1 MKLKK
6 VVIPLAA
13 VLAVVGIGVG
23 IGFAVRNANQEEVG
37 VIAVSSVAGG
47 YYGNNMSITGN
58 ISSDVSQD
66 VHLLSGQLVDQVF
79 VKEGDTVSVGTPL
92 LSYDMTLVNLD
103 LEIEKLNREGID
115 LKLQAAEKELKK
127 LKNTK
132 PSSNSG
138 GGADIGGGGG
148 IWFPDDG
155 GDMSEEEFYP
165 DAVAYDRLDFNSV
178 PYAGDGTQENPY
190 RFLCKQ
196 NAVVT
201 GSFMNKVAGFLDEA
215 GTQKDETSVSFYC
228 YLEIR
233 QDDKPG
239 GTLLRA
245 WYQDGSVLEPFP
257 LEWEAKLVMDMLPED
272 PTPTPTPDPG
282 DPTPTPDPGEPIPT
296 PDPGDPTPTP
306 DPGDPTPTPDPGDP
320 TPTPDPGDPTPTP
333 DPGDLTP
340 APDVEAMASS
350 SQNTPLK
357 ALTAQGSYRLR
368 VAATDSTGGVLT
380 PVSPD
385 NVYQSYTKEELQKQI
400 KQKEQDIRGLKLD
413 LKQSDLKIK
422 AKEEQLKDQNVTSTI
437 NGVVKS
443 VGDPA
448 KGEVDGKPFIQVVSS
463 EGLYVTGAISE
474 LMLDDIKVGQ
484 QLFGYSYESGTSFEA
499 EIREISPYPASNNYY
514 GGMGNSNVS
523 YYPFTAYI
531 AEAGGLKNMEYVEL
545 SLTVGESDMSADSIY
560 LSNALVRTEKGENY
574 VMIRGEN
581 GRLRKQPVTIGKTVY
596 GNMYEIT
603 EGLTGED
610 MIAFPYAKAAKEG
623 AKTREV
629 DLEEF
634 YQ

>member
-215 GTQKDETSVSFYC
+215 GTQKDETSVPFYC

-272 PTPTPTPDPG
+272 PT
-282 DPTPTPDPGEPIPT
+282 
-296 PDPGDPTPTP
+296 PTPTP

>member
-215 GTQKDETSVSFYC
+215 GTQKDETSVPFYC

-272 PTPTPTPDPG
+272 PTPT
-282 DPTPTPDPGEPIPT
+282 PT

-443 VGDPA
+443 VGDPS

>member
-1 MKLKK
+1 MKFKR
-6 VVIPLAA
+6 VIIPLAA
-13 VLAVVGIGVG
+13 AAAVVGIGIG
-23 IGFAVRNANQEEVG
+23 IGFAVRSANQDEVG
-37 VIAVSSVAGG
+37 VIAVSSVASGF
-47 YYGNNMSITGN
+47 YGNNMSISGN

-103 LEIEKLNREGID
+103 LEIEKLNKDGIN

-132 PSSNSG
+132 PSSGSG
-138 GGADIGGGGG
+138 GSGGADFGGGDV
-148 IWFPDDG
+148 WFPDDG
-155 GDMSEEEFYP
+155 GVSDEELYP

-178 PYAGDGTQENPY
+178 PYTGEGTKENPY

-201 GSFMNKVAGFLDEA
+201 GAFMNKVAGFLDEA
-215 GTQKDETSVSFYC
+215 GTQKDETSIPFYC

-233 QDDKPG
+233 QDDKPD

-245 WYQDGSVLEPFP
+245 WYQDGSVLEPFAP
-257 LEWEAKLVMDMLPED
+257 EWEARLQMDMVPEE

-282 DPTPTPDPGEPIPT
+282 EPTPTPTPDPGEPTPT
-296 PDPGDPTPTP
+296 PDPGEPTPTP
-306 DPGDPTPTPDPGDP
+306 DPGEPTPTPDPGEP
-320 TPTPDPGDPTPTP
+320 TPTPDPDEPTPTP
-333 DPGDLTP
+333 DALSFQYMSDFRK
-340 APDVEAMASS
+340 
-350 SQNTPLK
+350 N
-357 ALTAQGSYRLR
+357 LTAEGRYHFRSTATGS
-368 VAATDSTGGVLT
+368 GGVLT
-380 PVSPD
+380 PVTPD
-385 NVYQSYTKEELQKQI
+385 EVYQSYTKEELQKQI
-400 KQKEQDIRGLKLD
+400 VKKEQDIRGLKLD

-422 AKEEQLKDQNVTSTI
+422 NKEDQLKNQNVTSTI

-463 EGLYVTGAISE
+463 EGLYVTGMISE
-474 LMLDDIKVGQ
+474 LMLEEIKVGQ

-499 EIREISPYPASNNYY
+499 EIREISPYPASSNYY
-514 GGMGNSNVS
+514 GGMGNNNVS

-531 AEAGGLKNMEYVEL
+531 AEADGLKNMEYVEL
-545 SLTVGESDMSADSIY
+545 NLTVGASDASEDDIY
-560 LSNALVRTEKGENY
+560 LSNALVRTDSSENY

-581 GRLRKQPVTIGKTVY
+581 GRLKKQPVTIGKTVY
-596 GNMYEIT
+596 GNMYEIID
-603 EGLTGED
+603 GLTRED
-610 MIAFPYAKAAKEG
+610 MIAFPYARAAKEG

-629 DLEEF
+629 DLDEF

>member
-215 GTQKDETSVSFYC
+215 GTQKDETSVPFYC

-282 DPTPTPDPGEPIPT
+282 E
-296 PDPGDPTPTP
+296 PTPTP

-443 VGDPA
+443 VGDPS

>member
-23 IGFAVRNANQEEVG
+23 IGFAVRNANREEVG

-215 GTQKDETSVSFYC
+215 GTQKDETSVPFYC

-272 PTPTPTPDPG
+272 PT
-282 DPTPTPDPGEPIPT
+282 
-296 PDPGDPTPTP
+296 
-306 DPGDPTPTPDPGDP
+306 
-320 TPTPDPGDPTPTP
+320 PTPTP

>member
-1 MKLKK
+1 MKFKK
-6 VVIPLAA
+6 IIIPLAA
-13 VLAVVGIGVG
+13 AAAVVIIGVG
-23 IGFAVRNANQEEVG
+23 IGFAVRSANQEEVG
-37 VIAVSSVAGG
+37 VITVSSVASGF
-47 YYGNNMSITGN
+47 YGNNMSISGN

-103 LEIEKLNREGID
+103 LEIEKLNKDGLN

-132 PSSNSG
+132 PASGSGG
-138 GGADIGGGGG
+138 GGADFGGGGE

-155 GDMSEEEFYP
+155 GAADEDPYP
-165 DAVAYDRLDFNSV
+165 NAVAYDRLDFNSI
-178 PYAGDGTQENPY
+178 PYTGDGTKENPY
-190 RFLCKQ
+190 RFLCRQ

-215 GTQKDETSVSFYC
+215 GTQKNETSVPFCC

-245 WYQDGSVLEPFP
+245 WYQDGSVLEPFAA
-257 LEWEAKLVMDMLPED
+257 EWEARLQMDMVPEE
-272 PTPTPTPDPG
+272 PTPTPEPGEPTPTPEPGEPTPIPTPEPGEPTPTPDP
-282 DPTPTPDPGEPIPT
+282 DEPTPDPDPEPEQPTPTPEPGEPT
-296 PDPGDPTPTP
+296 PVP
-306 DPGDPTPTPDPGDP
+306 DTMSFQY
-320 TPTPDPGDPTPTP
+320 
-333 DPGDLTP
+333 TP
-340 APDVEAMASS
+340 AL
-350 SQNTPLK
+350 QKN
-357 ALTAQGSYRLR
+357 LTAKGSYHFRNT
-368 VAATDSTGGVLT
+368 ATGSGGVLT
-380 PVSPD
+380 PVTPD
-385 NVYQSYTKEELQKQI
+385 EVYQSYTKEELQKQI
-400 KQKEQDIRGLKLD
+400 RQKEQDIRGLKLD

-422 AKEEQLKDQNVTSTI
+422 TKEDQLKNQNVTSTI

-463 EGLYVTGAISE
+463 EGLYVTGMISE
-474 LMLDDIKVGQ
+474 LMLGDIQVGQ

-531 AEAGGLKNMEYVEL
+531 AEADGLKNMEYVEL
-545 SLTVGESDMSADSIY
+545 NLTVGASDASADDIY
-560 LSNALVRTEKGENY
+560 LSNALVRTDHGESY

-581 GRLRKQPVTIGKTVY
+581 GRLKKQPVTIGKTVY
-596 GNMYEIT
+596 GNVYEIT
-603 EGLTGED
+603 DGLTGED
-610 MIAFPYAKAAKEG
+610 MIAFPYARTAKEG

-629 DLEEF
+629 DLDEF

>member
-215 GTQKDETSVSFYC
+215 GTQKDETSVPFYC

-272 PTPTPTPDPG
+272 PT
-282 DPTPTPDPGEPIPT
+282 
-296 PDPGDPTPTP
+296 
-306 DPGDPTPTPDPGDP
+306 P

-443 VGDPA
+443 VGDPS

>member
-215 GTQKDETSVSFYC
+215 GTQKDETSVPFYC

-282 DPTPTPDPGEPIPT
+282 E
-296 PDPGDPTPTP
+296 
-306 DPGDPTPTPDPGDP
+306 PTPTPDPGDP

-443 VGDPA
+443 VGDPS